1 MTKTMPAQQQPAAGL
16 QAAGPQQARPAA
28 VAHCPALLV
37 AAAAS
42 GQGKTL
48 VTAALARLHSRQG
61 RRVRMFK
68 CGPDFLDPHWHE
80 LASGAPVQNLDLWM
94 TGPQDVAARLHAA
107 ASQADLILIEGVMG
121 LFDGTPSAADLAQQ
135 WGIAVMPVLQ
145 AGAMAQTCAAL
156 VHGLKH
162 YRSGLRWAGVLCN
175 GVASAHHAQLL
186 QAALEPGGD
195 WLGALPPLQ
204 LQQVQPQ
211 TPPLQQMPP
220 PQAAAGAKPL
230 SLLPERH
237 LGLVPSAE
245 LRDALARLDLAADA
259 LAQTPLGQMDGAA
272 LQRWQAV
279 FAPPEPVPALGP
291 EPRAAAP
298 ASGADATGAA
308 SGPRGHALPPEH
320 ALALAAAPALLQ
332 RQPLRGQTVAIAR
345 DAAFAFI
352 YAANL
357 ELLQALGARL
367 AWFSPLAGDGL
378 PACDAL
384 WLPGGYPELHAA
396 RLHANAGLRQA
407 LHEHWAQGKPIW
419 AECGGMVA
427 LCTELQQADGQRQP
441 LWGLLPAQAVMQQ
454 RLAALGPQQWLP
466 PDAPAGQ
473 PPLRGHTFHYSRLQ
487 TELPAWGRTQRPAH
501 RRATAAARADAGEA
515 VYRLGSLTASYFHA
529 WFPSSPQAVLRLL
542 GPGAADAA
550 DAAGAAQAAAP
561 AAAPA
566 GTGHGA

>member
-1 MTKTMPAQQQPAAGL
+1 MTKTMPAQQQPAVGV
-16 QAAGPQQARPAA
+16 QAAGPQQAQSAA

-61 RRVRMFK
+61 RRVRVFK

-107 ASQADLILIEGVMG
+107 ACQADLILIEGVMG

-156 VHGLKH
+156 VYGLKH
-162 YRSGLRWAGVLCN
+162 YRSDLRWAGVLCN

-186 QAALEPGGD
+186 QAALEPSGD

-204 LQQVQPQ
+204 LQDVPQ
-211 TPPLQQMPP
+211 P
-220 PQAAAGAKPL
+220 PQGASGAKPL

-237 LGLVPSAE
+237 LGLVPSGE

-272 LQRWQAV
+272 LQRWQTA
-279 FAPPEPVPALGP
+279 FALAEPAPAQ
-291 EPRAAAP
+291 EPRTAAP
-298 ASGADATGAA
+298 ASDAGAA
-308 SGPRGHALPPEH
+308 GLSSGPQGHVLPPEH

-396 RLHANAGLRQA
+396 RLHANAALRQA

-427 LCTELQQADGQRQP
+427 LCAELQQADGALQP

-454 RLAALGPQQWLP
+454 RLAGLGPQQWLP
-466 PDAPAGQ
+466 PDAPAGE

-542 GPGAADAA
+542 GPGAAD
-550 DAAGAAQAAAP
+550 DAAGAAQAAA
-561 AAAPA
+561 AHA
-566 GTGHGA
+566 GAGHVA